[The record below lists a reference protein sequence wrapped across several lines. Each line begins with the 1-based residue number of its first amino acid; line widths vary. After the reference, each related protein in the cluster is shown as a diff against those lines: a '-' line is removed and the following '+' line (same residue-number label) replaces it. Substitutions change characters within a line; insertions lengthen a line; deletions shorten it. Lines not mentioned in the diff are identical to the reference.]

1 MTAFPPRCGSKPAR
15 VPSVRLMSED
25 INTQRRRAVAECIG
39 RLTLS
44 WSYLELIVDGCISLT
59 HIYFEGKSLEDRR
72 PKTFSA
78 KLKYLIEGAKEK
90 KQMGF
95 LSPYLPYF
103 EQMSE
108 LADYRNWLLH
118 GHLVKINDNQT
129 LQFSRQS
136 IKVKAPKIECKT
148 FVFDEIQKYTQEIHE
163 LGVIMHELMDKLLEV
178 TEFVGDS
185 EA

>member
-1 MTAFPPRCGSKPAR
+1 
-15 VPSVRLMSED
+15 MSED
-25 INTQRRRAVAECIG
+25 INIRRRRAIAECIG

-59 HIYFEGKSLEDRR
+59 HIHLEGKSLEARR
-72 PKTFSA
+72 PRTFSA
-78 KLKYLIEGAKEK
+78 KLRYLIEGAKEK
-90 KQMGF
+90 EEMEF
-95 LSPYLPYF
+95 LSPYLPCF

-108 LADYRNWLLH
+108 LANYRNWLLH
-118 GHLVKINDNQT
+118 GHLIKINDDQT

-136 IKVKAPKIECKT
+136 IKVKAPKIESKT
-148 FVFDEIQKYTQEIHE
+148 FVFDEIQKYTQEIHK

-178 TEFVGDS
+178 TDFGGDS